1 MARLT
6 NLRTTPLKNLPLK
19 DRFNEAIRWL
29 ENEGKGESIRV
40 AARACG
46 ITEHLQIQA
55 LCTKIRRRKKV

>member
-1 MARLT
+1 MARLA

-40 AARACG
+40 AAYACS
-46 ITEHLQIQA
+46 ITEHL
-55 LCTKIRRRKKV
+55 